1 MKLRKTNVSKKT
13 KKSALSIV
21 MYISAS
27 IVALLAV
34 SLLVNNIILFNNN
47 VAMYVDQGYPAN
59 VIVKQLIPSMLLPGI
74 FESIAVYGGIAL
86 VLLAAGLIN
95 QNISKCLIL
104 LTKTEDCDDAVQDS
118 MLDDN
123 LTEAEEE
130 TENNEETNEEANEEV
145 TKEVNESAEAI
156 DVLKNIA
163 PW

>member
-1 MKLRKTNVSKKT
+1 LKLRKTNVSKKT
-13 KKSALSIV
+13 KRSTISIV

-34 SLLVNNIILFNNN
+34 SLLIDNIILFNNN

-74 FESIAVYGGIAL
+74 FEPIAVYGGIAL

-104 LTKTEDCDDAVQDS
+104 LTKTEDCNDAAQDS
-118 MLDDN
+118 MLADN
-123 LTEAEEE
+123 VTEAEEE
-130 TENNEETNEEANEEV
+130 AEYEEANE
-145 TKEVNESAEAI
+145 
-156 DVLKNIA
+156 
-163 PW
+163 

>member
-34 SLLVNNIILFNNN
+34 SLLINNIILFNNN
-47 VAMYVDQGYPAN
+47 VAMYVDQGYPSN

-74 FESIAVYGGIAL
+74 FEPIAVYGGIAL
-86 VLLAAGLIN
+86 ILLAAGLIN

-104 LTKTEDCDDAVQDS
+104 LTKTEDCNDIAQDS
-118 MLDDN
+118 MLVDN
-123 LTEAEEE
+123 VTQTEEE
-130 TENNEETNEEANEEV
+130 AENNEDP
-145 TKEVNESAEAI
+145 S
-156 DVLKNIA
+156 LL
-163 PW
+163 P